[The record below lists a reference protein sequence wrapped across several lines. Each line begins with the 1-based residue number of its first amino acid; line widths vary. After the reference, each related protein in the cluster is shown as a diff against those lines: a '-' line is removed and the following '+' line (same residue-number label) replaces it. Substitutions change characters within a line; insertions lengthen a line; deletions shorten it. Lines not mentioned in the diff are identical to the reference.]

1 MKPITLNGTVGSKT
15 DSMVYSMHAEQIPPT
30 GAGHRRPVVRPRR
43 RAAGVLH
50 LCGGGAPGRRGRRAV
65 DGGTIRIGALTD
77 LRPKTL
83 YAAATTA
90 EQSVSGLV
98 FDTLTSYGTEDSTAA
113 LTPQPALAES
123 WDVSGDGLTVTLH
136 LRPGVLFHDSTP
148 FTSDDVKASLTN
160 YADPTHSRQ
169 LARTAALISEVDT
182 SDPATA
188 VLHLDRRVNNLFD
201 LFDIIP
207 VIDDKEVDA
216 FNAGTGFNGTGA
228 FRFGERH
235 PGASLDLPANEQYW
249 GGPPR
254 LDDAEIVVVPD
265 ERTLYSQL
273 RSGQLDVVSDAG
285 ARDPEALEG
294 NDLFRVLDRTGVDGN
309 IYTGLNTRHPGLT
322 DGRVRQAIGS
332 AIDRDRILEEVFRGR
347 ERTTSLPWTTYSP
360 AYDEVANEHYTRDT
374 DRARQLLAE
383 VGGSRDDP
391 GDPRLLHRGQRQR
404 TEHRAVHR
412 REPRRNRTAHPVGPP
427 GERRDDRQAPRR
439 HLRRPLGT
447 GPQFRAVHP
456 LDPVSQCLPLQL
468 REERLQLPR
477 RRLRHRRH
485 RRQRRRQSRGPTI
498 YRRLNNDLLEDA
510 FILELVAQDSPL
522 VTTSALHG
530 VTWSKRSELDLA
542 HAYLRE

>member
-1 MKPITLNGTVGSKT
+1 MKPITLNGAVGPKT

-65 DGGTIRIGALTD
+65 DGGTVRIGALTD

-285 ARDPEALEG
+285 ARDAEALEG

-383 VGGSRDDP
+383 AGGAETIPEIPVSYTAGSGSEQNIAQFIAANLDEI
-391 GDPRLLHRGQRQR
+391 GLR
-404 TEHRAVHR
+404 TR
-412 REPRRNRTAHPVGPP
+412 
-427 GERRDDRQAPRR
+427 
-439 HLRRPLGT
+439 
-447 GPQFRAVHP
+447 
-456 LDPVSQCLPLQL
+456 LDPQENAVMID
-468 REERLQLPR
+468 
-477 RRLRHRRH
+477 RLRGGTFDGLWVLGHSFA
-485 RRQRRRQSRGPTI
+485 QYTPSTQSVSAFPFNSEKNASNFLDDDYATDVTDATDADSPGASTI

-510 FILELVAQDSPL
+510 FILELVARDSPL

-542 HAYLRE
+542 HAYLTE

>member
-1 MKPITLNGTVGSKT
+1 MLNR
-15 DSMVYSMHAEQIPPT
+15 Y
-30 GAGHRRPVVRPRR
+30 RRPARATAVLSSVLAAALLASCTSAVGERR
-43 RAAGVLH
+43 DAAD
-50 LCGGGAPGRRGRRAV
+50 GAPV
-65 DGGTIRIGALTD
+65 DGGTVRIGALTD

-98 FDTLTSYGTEDSTAA
+98 IDALTSYGTEDSTAA

-148 FTSDDVKASLTN
+148 FTSDDVRASLTN
-160 YADPTHSRQ
+160 YADPTHSGQ

-201 LFDIIP
+201 LSDIVP

-249 GGPPR
+249 GGAPR

-285 ARDPEALEG
+285 ARDAEALEG

-309 IYTGLNTRHPGLT
+309 IYAGLNTRHPGLT
-322 DGRVRQAIGS
+322 DVRVRQAIGS
-332 AIDRDRILEEVFRGR
+332 AIDRDHILEEVFRGR
-347 ERTTSLPWTTYSP
+347 GRATSLPWPTYSP
-360 AYDEVANEHYTRDT
+360 AYDEAANEHYTRYT

-383 VGGSRDDP
+383 AGEAETIPEIPVSYTAGSDSEQNIAQIIAANLDEI
-391 GDPRLLHRGQRQR
+391 RLR
-404 TEHRAVHR
+404 TR
-412 REPRRNRTAHPVGPP
+412 
-427 GERRDDRQAPRR
+427 
-439 HLRRPLGT
+439 
-447 GPQFRAVHP
+447 
-456 LDPVSQCLPLQL
+456 LDPQENAVMID
-468 REERLQLPR
+468 
-477 RRLRHRRH
+477 RLRGGTFDGLWVLGHSFA
-485 RRQRRRQSRGPTI
+485 QYTPSTLSASAFLFNSEKNASNFLDDNYATDATDAWTVADPDGPEASTI
-498 YRRLNNDLLEDA
+498 YRRLNKDLLEDA
-510 FILELVAQDSPL
+510 FILELVAPDSPL

-542 HAYLRE
+542 HAYLTE

>member
-1 MKPITLNGTVGSKT
+1 M
-15 DSMVYSMHAEQIPPT
+15 
-30 GAGHRRPVVRPRR
+30 
-43 RAAGVLH
+43 
-50 LCGGGAPGRRGRRAV
+50 
-65 DGGTIRIGALTD
+65 
-77 LRPKTL
+77 
-83 YAAATTA
+83 
-90 EQSVSGLV
+90 
-98 FDTLTSYGTEDSTAA
+98 
-113 LTPQPALAES
+113 
-123 WDVSGDGLTVTLH
+123 
-136 LRPGVLFHDSTP
+136 
-148 FTSDDVKASLTN
+148 KASLTN

-235 PGASLDLPANEQYW
+235 PGTSLDLPANEQYW

-383 VGGSRDDP
+383 AGGAETIPEIPVSYTAGSGSEQNIAQFIAANLDEI
-391 GDPRLLHRGQRQR
+391 GLCTRLD
-404 TEHRAVHR
+404 
-412 REPRRNRTAHPVGPP
+412 PP

-456 LDPVSQCLPLQL
+456 PSTLSVSAFPPQL
-468 REERLQLPR
+468 GEERLQLPR

-485 RRQRRRQSRGPTI
+485 RRHRRRQSRGPTI

-542 HAYLRE
+542 HAYLTE

>member
-1 MKPITLNGTVGSKT
+1 M
-15 DSMVYSMHAEQIPPT
+15 
-30 GAGHRRPVVRPRR
+30 
-43 RAAGVLH
+43 H

-65 DGGTIRIGALTD
+65 DGGTVRIGALTD

-235 PGASLDLPANEQYW
+235 PGTSLDLPANEQYW

-383 VGGSRDDP
+383 AGGAETIPEIPVSYTAGSGSEQNIAQFIAANLDEI
-391 GDPRLLHRGQRQR
+391 GLCTRLD
-404 TEHRAVHR
+404 
-412 REPRRNRTAHPVGPP
+412 PP

-456 LDPVSQCLPLQL
+456 PSTLSVSAFPPQL
-468 REERLQLPR
+468 GEERLQLPR

-485 RRQRRRQSRGPTI
+485 RRHRRRQSRGPTI

-542 HAYLRE
+542 HAYLTE